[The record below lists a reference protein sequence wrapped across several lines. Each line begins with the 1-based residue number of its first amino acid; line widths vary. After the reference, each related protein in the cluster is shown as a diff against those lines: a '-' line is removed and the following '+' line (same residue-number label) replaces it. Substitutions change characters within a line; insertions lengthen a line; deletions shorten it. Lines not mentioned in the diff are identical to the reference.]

1 MGVPQEIRFDGMR
14 VRYDSA
20 KSYDDL
26 LAALLADIGDRPGV
40 PGRPGTD
47 VKQLGVV
54 SAAG

>member
-1 MGVPQEIRFDGMR
+1 VGVPQEIRFDGMR